1 MYSNEEI
8 EQIKDEIL
16 RLKKEVTKHYVLK
29 LLNDTKVK
37 AGDIVGNDTEKY
49 RILPLEE
56 ICTHNGLE
64 CSWVSLYV
72 YKFNKNGDLSKR
84 VYPLY
89 HSDLA
94 NIKSGEWKVWNES
107 EAA

>member
-29 LLNDTKVK
+29 LLNDTKLK
-37 AGDIVGNDTEKY
+37 AGDIVGNDTVKY
-49 RILPLEE
+49 KILPLEE
-56 ICTHNGLE
+56 ICTYNGLE
-64 CSWVSLYV
+64 RSWVSLYA
-72 YKFNKNGDLSKR
+72 YKFNKSGNLSKR

-89 HSDLA
+89 LSDLEA
-94 NIKSGEWKVWNES
+94 IRSGEWKVWNRLELK
-107 EAA
+107 

>member
-29 LLNDTKVK
+29 LLNDVKLK
-37 AGDIVGNDTEKY
+37 AGDIVGNDTMKY
-49 RILPLEE
+49 KILPLDE

-64 CSWVSLYV
+64 CNWVSLYA
-72 YKFNKNGDLSKR
+72 YKFNKDGDLSKR

-89 HSDLA
+89 RSDLEA
-94 NIKSGEWKVWNES
+94 IHSGEWKVFN
-107 EAA
+107 